1 MNRKNLK
8 NQKEG
13 LSIPPLYW
21 FAENVLCQ
29 NIKLNFSLAWQNVYL
44 KSVNILKYMYNRLSI
59 MYRLKIKKK
68 IFEKNIWPNKSERSK
83 HFPRCIKM
91 YLYILWYQQE
101 SDVVFF
107 LFFFLGTKKQACQT
121 VKFLLLMEKKAY
133 RHTHIRFLSSL
144 TTTDMDF

>member
-13 LSIPPLYW
+13 LGIPPLYW

-29 NIKLNFSLAWQNVYL
+29 NIKLNFSLAWQNLYL

-68 IFEKNIWPNKSERSK
+68 IFDLINLRGQNIF
-83 HFPRCIKM
+83 HA
-91 YLYILWYQQE
+91 
-101 SDVVFF
+101 V
-107 LFFFLGTKKQACQT
+107 
-121 VKFLLLMEKKAY
+121 
-133 RHTHIRFLSSL
+133 
-144 TTTDMDF
+144 